1 MVETLEPSFA
11 YGPPMEAY
19 LRSNYVQQG
28 IKRET
33 SERYTDYDDAELEGL
48 AECLKNDVRQLSAP
62 ELAEHLDPD
71 KGLSKIIRKLPAA
84 RFSWAEYEPAEL
96 TPTLWVNDVPHR
108 ITHRTLDHLVQFL
121 ESAECAR
128 DAPRFKERVVRL
140 IRLPAIR
147 DLPVL
152 VVTPSSYQR
161 SDQAQHLLNPK
172 EPDSPL
178 CDIPYLDDGEA
189 YVEDG
194 NHRAVAQLL
203 SKPCSKLRV
212 VRFDAEGKV

>member
-71 KGLSKIIRKLPAA
+71 KGLSKIAVPQKSPCEPVCGCPAGIA
-84 RFSWAEYEPAEL
+84 TS
-96 TPTLWVNDVPHR
+96 
-108 ITHRTLDHLVQFL
+108 
-121 ESAECAR
+121 
-128 DAPRFKERVVRL
+128 
-140 IRLPAIR
+140 
-147 DLPVL
+147 
-152 VVTPSSYQR
+152 
-161 SDQAQHLLNPK
+161 QHL
-172 EPDSPL
+172 
-178 CDIPYLDDGEA
+178 
-189 YVEDG
+189 
-194 NHRAVAQLL
+194 
-203 SKPCSKLRV
+203 
-212 VRFDAEGKV
+212 